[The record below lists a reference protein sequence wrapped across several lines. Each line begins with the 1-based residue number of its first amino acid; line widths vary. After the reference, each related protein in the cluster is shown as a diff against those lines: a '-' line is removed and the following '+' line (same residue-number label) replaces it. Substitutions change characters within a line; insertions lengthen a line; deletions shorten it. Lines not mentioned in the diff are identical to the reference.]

1 MKVARLLLVVALLAA
16 CQEPIVSGDSSPIPT
31 TSAAATTAA
40 PVTTTT
46 AVAASTTAAPST
58 TAPPVPIDAQ
68 ICVDGEERLLC
79 EVYDLV
85 VGRYVDP
92 IVDAELA
99 AGAATEVEALE
110 ESTGAVPECFVPT
123 EAFEVVCAALA
134 GEGVS
139 TEVAELAA
147 IRGLLGTLDAN
158 SVYLS
163 PEALRL
169 LEEDQSGSV
178 EGIGALVSAEDLT
191 AADPSA
197 TTCAV
202 ISETCRLV
210 VISTFAEGPAR
221 LAGLEIDDVLVEVD
235 GQSIAGWTVDEVT
248 AGVRGP
254 AGTEVVLG
262 VDRAG
267 TPVEITIVRAALTI
281 PVVETDRV
289 GDVGYLRLNLFT
301 DSSDRQVHD
310 AIDDLLDDGAERL
323 VLDLR
328 DNPGGALFATVE
340 IASEFLAD
348 GVVVRTEGPEESR
361 SYRAEGGGLLVD
373 GTPVIV
379 LVNQGSASA
388 SEVLAAALQER
399 SRALVIGTPTFGKNT
414 VQQRYGLSDGGALK
428 LTVARWLTEAG
439 SDFGETGVLPDI
451 EAEIDPELSL
461 DELIAEVSRLSG
473 W

>member
-16 CQEPIVSGDSSPIPT
+16 CQEPAVSSDST
-31 TSAAATTAA
+31 TTITTAVATSAA

-46 AVAASTTAAPST
+46 GAIPTTAVVTT
-58 TAPPVPIDAQ
+58 TAPPFPIDAQ
-68 ICVDGEERLLC
+68 ICADDEERLLC
-79 EVYDLV
+79 EVYELV

-99 AGAATEVEALE
+99 AGAAAEVEALN
-110 ESTGAVPECFVPT
+110 ESTGEVPECFVPT
-123 EAFEVVCAALA
+123 EAFEVVCEALA

-139 TEVAELAA
+139 TEVAEVAA
-147 IRGLLGTLDAN
+147 ITGLIGTLDPN

-163 PEALRL
+163 PDALRL
-169 LEEDQSGSV
+169 LEEDQAGSV

-191 AADPSA
+191 AADPST

-210 VISTFAEGPAR
+210 VLSTYAEGPAR
-221 LAGLEIDDVLVEVD
+221 LAGLEPDDVLIEVD
-235 GQSIAGWTVDEVT
+235 GESIIGWTVDEVT
-248 AGVRGP
+248 AAVRGP
-254 AGTEVVLG
+254 AGTTVVLG

-267 TPVEITIVRAALTI
+267 ASVEISIVRAAISI
-281 PVVETDRV
+281 PVVEIDQV
-289 GDVGYLRLNLFT
+289 DDVGYLRLNLFT

-310 AIDDLLDDGAERL
+310 AIDSLLADGAERL

-361 SYRAEGGGLLVD
+361 AYRAEEGGLLVD

-379 LVNQGSASA
+379 LVNQASASA

-428 LTVARWLTEAG
+428 LTVARWVTDAG

-451 EAEIDPELSL
+451 EAEIDPDLSV
-461 DELIAEVSRLSG
+461 DELVAEVSRLSG